1 MKEKARFSLSLYL
14 DDPDQRETA
23 ELLKAIPPGQRTAY
37 ICRAVRWLHDQEHL
51 MDAVRSMLR
60 EEMKNMPRGGQVEP
74 TQADA
79 LNNEI
84 EDDAVLN
91 FLRALQGDD
100 D

>member
-1 MKEKARFSLSLYL
+1 MKEKSRFSLSLYL

-60 EEMKNMPRGGQVEP
+60 EELKDLPRGGHTEP
-74 TQADA
+74 TQVKAP
-79 LNNEI
+79 
-84 EDDAVLN
+84 DDGIDDNVLA
-91 FLRALQGDD
+91 FLRDLQGDD